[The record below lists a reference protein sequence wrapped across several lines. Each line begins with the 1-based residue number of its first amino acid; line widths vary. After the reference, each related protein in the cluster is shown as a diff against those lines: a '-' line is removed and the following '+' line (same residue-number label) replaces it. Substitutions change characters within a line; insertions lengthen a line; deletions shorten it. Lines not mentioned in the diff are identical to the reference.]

1 MKKRIRSISLLALF
15 SLTLSSC
22 SEVPFKT
29 EDFTSRIFFNL
40 WDFLAVFLAFII
52 LVVVGFFFA
61 YKPVKAYIQKR
72 KDYIDNNIKTAEERE
87 KKSQN
92 IVSEAE
98 AIKSDSKK
106 VAIETVKKAQDDALK
121 EKETILESAKEEAKQ
136 IKITAQKEIEQEI
149 EASKDEIHSNI
160 VDVALDASKKILDR
174 EINEDDNRKLVE
186 DFVSDIRKDN

>member
-1 MKKRIRSISLLALF
+1 MKKRIQRISLLALF

-52 LVVVGFFFA
+52 LVTVGFFFA

-72 KDYIDNNIKTAEERE
+72 KDYINNNIKTAEERE
-87 KKSQN
+87 EKSRT

-98 AIKSDSKK
+98 VIKTNSQKE
-106 VAIETVKKAQDDALK
+106 AFETVKKAHDDALK
-121 EKETILESAKEEAKQ
+121 EKEVIISNAKEEAKQ
-136 IKITAQKEIEQEI
+136 IKRVAQKEIEQEI
-149 EASKDEIHSNI
+149 EASKDEIHSQI

-174 EINEDDNRKLVE
+174 EINEDDNRKFVE
-186 DFVSDIRKDN
+186 DFVSDIKKDK